1 MDDLEEKMKAGEPLW
16 QQVVD
21 VMRRH
26 TEAKGVLPQE
36 EVERLR
42 LEVESLMQA
51 VIEYQQRVLGG
62 LVSTLH

>member
-16 QQVVD
+16 QQAMDAV
-21 VMRRH
+21 RRYH
-26 TEAKGVLPQE
+26 EAKGVLSPE

-51 VIEYQQRVLGG
+51 LIQYQQRALGG
-62 LVSTLH
+62 LGSTLH

>member
-21 VMRRH
+21 AMRRH
-26 TEAKGVLPQE
+26 SEAKGVLSPE

-51 VIEYQQRVLGG
+51 VIQYQQRALGG
-62 LVSTLH
+62 LGSTLH

>member
-1 MDDLEEKMKAGEPLW
+1 MDDLEEKMKACEPLW

-21 VMRRH
+21 AMRRH
-26 TEAKGVLPQE
+26 NEAKGVLSPE

-51 VIEYQQRVLGG
+51 VIQYQQRALGG
-62 LVSTLH
+62 LGSTLH

>member
-21 VMRRH
+21 AMCRH
-26 TEAKGVLPQE
+26 TEAKGVLSPE

-51 VIEYQQRVLGG
+51 VIQYQQRALGG
-62 LVSTLH
+62 SGSTLH

>member
-1 MDDLEEKMKAGEPLW
+1 MDDLEEKMKACEPLW
-16 QQVVD
+16 LQAMDAV
-21 VMRRH
+21 RRYN
-26 TEAKGVLPQE
+26 EAKGVLPRE

-42 LEVESLMQA
+42 LEAESLMQA